1 MIMLHKILCEVINP
15 RSGVIQQDTDNHHII
30 LDITWKGDFH
40 FIVIQ
45 SFQDYYYVERDKQ
58 PISAMYSFN
67 RIDNNLFVTMQKII
81 DEIENGKYR
90 NKKTLRE
97 KILSTVEEKGLVSY
111 MNNTKWRELINAI
124 KQQIPDIPIQY
135 KTIFQNDSPDVYW
148 TLAGD
153 EFFGHMNMA
162 QIEWIKIKHIIT
174 DTIWIG
180 QLVAPKFQ
188 TYDKKE
194 ELIQIFQTYHLPY
207 EYHTEEQCFIIYGY
221 K

>member
-1 MIMLHKILCEVINP
+1 MLHKILCEVINP
-15 RSGVIQQDTDNHHII
+15 RSGVIQQDTDNSHIV

-40 FIVIQ
+40 FIV
-45 SFQDYYYVERDKQ
+45 SDSGLYYVERNKQ
-58 PISAMYSFN
+58 PISTLYYFHK
-67 RIDNNLFVTMQKII
+67 IDAKLFIHMQHVIN
-81 DEIENGKYR
+81 EIESGKYR
-90 NKKTLRE
+90 NKKTLSE
-97 KILSTVEEKGLVSY
+97 KILSTVKEKGLVSY
-111 MNNTKWRELINAI
+111 MNDTKWRELINAI
-124 KQQIPDIPIQY
+124 KQQLPDIPIQY